1 METFLL
7 SLAWPQAIWVPTSS
21 FVLLLLN
28 AVAESK
34 DAVNVT
40 FEGLEQSII
49 ELYIMQADKIGRAFM
64 ILIYNGKKLVKR
76 VG

>member
-1 METFLL
+1 M
-7 SLAWPQAIWVPTSS
+7 PTSLL
-21 FVLLLLN
+21 VLLLLN
-28 AVAESK
+28 TVAESK

-40 FEGLEQSII
+40 FEGLEQFII
-49 ELYIMQADKIGRAFM
+49 EFYIMLADKIGRAFM